1 MTTGWDTYLPA
12 SYWPQRC
19 RGPGTAVTRRQ
30 PQLLGSVGRA
40 ATVPQSGDRGDI
52 AYCLTNPLAVT
63 SPQRCRS
70 SETAVTDD
78 PALPGDDRCFAATEP
93 QLGDRGDNP
102 DEKDSYTAIN
112 GP

>member
-1 MTTGWDTYLPA
+1 M
-12 SYWPQRC
+12 
-19 RGPGTAVTRRQ
+19 
-30 PQLLGSVGRA
+30 
-40 ATVPQSGDRGDI
+40 
-52 AYCLTNPLAVT
+52 
-63 SPQRCRS
+63 
-70 SETAVTDD
+70 TDD